1 MGAGKGGVELGGE
14 ASCCL
19 DGEEEILKKK
29 PLGRKAYGSI
39 PHLPGSRLG
48 SGDHSITEGQAK
60 ICTFKC
66 RPGDTVI
73 VQDKLDGSNTAIAML
88 DDGRIV
94 PLGRSGYLA
103 ETSPYLQHH
112 LFSDWVYANHG
123 RFQKLLN
130 PGEWISGE
138 WLAMTHGTPYL
149 ISEAPFVAFDLF
161 HDGERI
167 CFEDLRERLGGS
179 VNLPMVLHRGGAYSI
194 EEAMDSK
201 HYDGRYV
208 PTTGREGAVWR
219 VEREGRVDFLAK
231 YVRHDKEDGKYLNS
245 VTWNQGVKNYLPPK
259 ALKRME
265 RDANPTP

>member
-1 MGAGKGGVELGGE
+1 M
-14 ASCCL
+14 
-19 DGEEEILKKK
+19 KKK

-48 SGDHSITEGQAK
+48 SADHAITEGQAK
-60 ICTFKC
+60 ICTIKC
-66 RPGDTVI
+66 RKGDTVI
-73 VQDKLDGSNTAIAML
+73 VQDKLDGSNVAIAML

-138 WLAMTHGTPYL
+138 WVAMTHGTPYL

-161 HDGERI
+161 HNGERI
-167 CFEDLRERLGGS
+167 CFAALLDRLGGF
-179 VNLPMVLHRGGAYSI
+179 VNLPLILHVGGAYSI
-194 EEAMDSK
+194 EAALDTN
-201 HYDGRYV
+201 HYDGRYTPV
-208 PTTGREGAVWR
+208 NAAREGAVWR
-219 VEREGRVDFLAK
+219 VERGGKVDFLAK
-231 YVRHDKEDGKYLNS
+231 YVRHDKQDGQYLDS
-245 VTWNQGVKNYLPPK
+245 VVWNKGVERYLPSK
-259 ALKRME
+259 ALKRMQRSHLPKPE
-265 RDANPTP
+265 HKRVL